1 MTIAL
6 IKPESMGKP
15 RPLRARRLVQ
25 QLLRISAAT
34 VGLFVVGAWASEL
47 LWALVGAGLVLT
59 LGDPA

>member
-6 IKPESMGKP
+6 IKPETMGKP
-15 RPLRARRLVQ
+15 GPLRARRLVQ